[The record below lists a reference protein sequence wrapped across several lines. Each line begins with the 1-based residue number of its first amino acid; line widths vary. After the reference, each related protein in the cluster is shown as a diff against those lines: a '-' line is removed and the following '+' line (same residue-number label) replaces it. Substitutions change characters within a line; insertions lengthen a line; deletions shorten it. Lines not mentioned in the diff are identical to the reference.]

1 MASTASSL
9 AQLRALARGLV
20 NSLPDGAAAL
30 QAENDLRQ
38 LAATFQGDL
47 YRQLVNPAIELP
59 RRVEL
64 ARAVAEKLNARPE
77 VAALI
82 AVIVEIEALKSLKL
96 LPAAV
101 ARQREARFGLV
112 VVTVR
117 TAKPLSEE
125 QKQKLADA
133 FAKKTGKVI
142 VVEEKLDPTLIAGAV
157 ATVGSEIFDSS
168 VTGLMRALTQTVA
181 AA

>member
-38 LAATFQGDL
+38 LAATLQGDL
-47 YRQLVNPAIELP
+47 YRQLVNPAIELEK
-59 RRVEL
+59 RTAL
-64 ARAVAEKLNARPE
+64 ARAVAEKLGARPE

-82 AVIVEIEALKSLKL
+82 AVIVELEELKSLKL

-117 TAKPLSEE
+117 SAKPLSET
-125 QKQKLADA
+125 QKQKLTAA
-133 FAKKTGKVI
+133 FAKKTGKSIVI
-142 VVEEKLDPTLIAGAV
+142 EEKLDASLIAGAV
-157 ATVGSEIFDSS
+157 ATVGSEIYDAS